1 MKKKNLPLLENIE
14 ITGIAAEGKALTRI
28 DDMVL
33 FVPYC
38 VPGDIVDIQVTRKKH
53 SFMEGRVE
61 RLVKPSP
68 LRCQPVCPHYGEC
81 GGCKWQILTYD
92 EKLRYKQQQNV
103 YNITSI

>member
-1 MKKKNLPLLENIE
+1 MTKKKNLPLLQNIE
-14 ITGIAAEGKALTRI
+14 ITGIAAEGKALTRV

-61 RLVKPSP
+61 RIVKPSP
-68 LRCQPVCPHYGEC
+68 VRCEPVCKHYGEC
-81 GGCKWQILTYD
+81 GGCKWQILPY
-92 EKLRYKQQQNV
+92 EEQLRHKQQ
-103 YNITSI
+103 